1 MFGPG
6 QDPQKQFDGEAEN
19 IEVLA
24 HEYLLDGIEERLLQ
38 SLED

>member
-1 MFGPG
+1 MFAPG

-24 HEYLLDGIEERLLQ
+24 HEYLLEGVEDRLLR
-38 SLED
+38 SL